1 MLTRLLTNTNISHK
15 SHKHK
20 PSERTT
26 EEPTNKQHP
35 ENTSPPSPPQLQT
48 KPNPKI
54 SHTSKKTWNPPRL
67 NREIYSG
74 KMNESKSSSDIESMK
89 NTYT

>member
-1 MLTRLLTNTNISHK
+1 MLTTLLTNTNDSHK

-20 PSERTT
+20 PNERTT

-54 SHTSKKTWNPPRL
+54 SHTSKKNWNPPLL
-67 NREIYSG
+67 NREIYNI
-74 KMNESKSSSDIESMK
+74 KMKASKRSPDI
-89 NTYT
+89 